1 MNANLVQ
8 IAGRVLNKA
17 PLLGAFFFACLL
29 SETLQAACPAPHNAS
44 VVQVKKVVDGDTVRL
59 VDGRSVRLIGVNAPE
74 LAHKGKSEEPF
85 ARQAKQALE
94 QLVAGAQG
102 RLKLVTGAQ
111 AQDHYG
117 RTLAHL
123 YGASGRNLE
132 EQQLAA
138 GLGYAVAI
146 SPNVALVECHH
157 SAEQQARAQR
167 LGLWRSNPRIDART
181 VTQGG
186 FALIE
191 AKVERL
197 VRNRGGLWIELQGPV
212 VARISAKDLKRFN
225 LSELQSLVGRRV
237 ELRGWLVDR
246 SRKGKLKPGQA
257 RWQVAL
263 AHPAM
268 LEKL

>member
-1 MNANLVQ
+1 MNANLAHTV
-8 IAGRVLNKA
+8 GRVLNKA
-17 PLLGAFFFACLL
+17 PLLGAFFFACLF
-29 SETLQAACPAPHNAS
+29 TGAADAACPVPNNAS
-44 VVQVKKVVDGDTVRL
+44 WVQVKKVVDGDTVRL

-74 LAHKGKSEEPF
+74 LAHNGKSEEPF
-85 ARQAKQALE
+85 ARQAMASLE
-94 QLVAGAQG
+94 RLVEAAQG

-123 YGASGRNLE
+123 YDASGRNLE

-146 SPNVALVECHH
+146 APNVGLVECHAA
-157 SAEQQARAQR
+157 AERQARAAR
-167 LGLWRSNPRIDART
+167 LGLWRSNPRIDARY
-181 VTQGG
+181 VAQGG
-186 FALIE
+186 FALLE
-191 AKVERL
+191 ARVEKL
-197 VRNRGGLWIELQGPV
+197 VRNRGGLWIELDGPV

-225 LSELQSLVGRRV
+225 PQALNALPGQRV

-246 SRKGKLKPGQA
+246 SRKGSLKPGQA
-257 RWQVAL
+257 RWQVNL
-263 AHPAM
+263 AHPAL